1 MRLKSIKLAGFKS
14 FVDPTTVH
22 FPSNMSAVVG
32 PNGCGKSNIID
43 AVRWVMGESSAK
55 NLRGESMTDVIFN
68 GSNARKPVGQATIE
82 LIFDNTDKTVT
93 GEYAAFNEISIRR
106 KVTREGESSYFLN
119 GTKCRRRDI
128 TDIFL
133 GTGLGPRSY
142 AIIEQGMISK
152 LIEAKPEELRV
163 FIEEA
168 AGISRYKERR
178 RDTENRIR
186 RTRENLE
193 RLTDIRDELE
203 RQLQHLNRQAK
214 TAERYK
220 LLKTQERE
228 NTALLRAIQWQSLQA
243 QKTVG
248 DEHVAEHQVQLEAA
262 LANKV
267 KAETGIEKQRL
278 NLTEQSDTFN
288 SVQSEYYRL
297 GADIARNE
305 QRMASI
311 QDRDMQLRQDIDQ
324 AKASL
329 DDAQQHI
336 SSDQA
341 ILESTTEELLEIE
354 PELEE
359 LKEKEV
365 IAAET
370 LDTAQVEMQDWQSEW
385 EVFNASTAA
394 VKQQAEVEQSRIQY
408 VEQSLRRSDERA
420 TVLADEKSRLLEESF
435 VGDIEPLAEAIEIL
449 QEQLAS
455 KITEAEITAEH
466 ISNARSQL
474 AQSNDEIAIL
484 NTQAQQ
490 SRGRLSALEALQQ
503 NAVSQGDDAEEWFK
517 ESNLQ
522 SAQRLADNIKVEGG
536 WEKAVETVLGQHL
549 QAVVVDDF
557 NEYLAK
563 HDALPAAG
571 VTLFEKASNTSSF
584 EAEALASKVSGG
596 GAEGLL
602 AGVWCAA
609 SLDEAIAKRA
619 GLTENESVITAD
631 GIWMGRNW
639 LRMLN
644 DGDDN
649 SVLQRQAEIDQLQ
662 QQLSALDANR
672 VQCKQQ
678 QADVTQ
684 QLASHEQQQKQCQQ
698 DINSFNQQLNQ
709 QSSELSA
716 MKAREEKVLARQTQL
731 DTELE
736 QINAQLLDERETLS
750 EHRMQLQDFLDS
762 MAEQMSEREERIALR
777 DVKREQLEAVRDTA
791 RSYKDQLMS
800 LSIRHQSLKTQ
811 RASVQQTSE
820 RMASQ
825 LTTMAER
832 SEMLQEQLET
842 NREPLEEITLEQEEM
857 LQKRL
862 TVEAD
867 LTAAREQMSVI
878 ENDIREKEAQRNQAD
893 QQAQNIRNN
902 LEQMRLSVQTLTVQ
916 LQNIEQQISEMGH
929 TPELLLSEVDTLPS
943 EAELTQ
949 GLTQLQAT
957 IARLGAINLA
967 AIDEYDQQ
975 SERKLYLDAQNEDL
989 LSALDTLENAI
1000 RKIDR
1005 ETRSR
1010 FKDTFDEVNTGLT
1023 ELFPQVFG
1031 GGQAY
1036 LELTGDD
1043 LLDTGI
1049 AIMARP
1055 PGKKNS
1061 TIHLLSGGEKALT
1074 AIALVFAIFRLNPA
1088 PFCMLDEVDAPL
1100 DDANVGRYARL
1111 VKSMSAQ
1118 VQFIYITHN
1127 KIPMEFADQLMGVTM
1142 HEPGVSRLVT
1152 VDIEKAAELAAL

>member
-68 GSNARKPVGQATIE
+68 GSNARKPVGQASIE
-82 LIFDNTDKTVT
+82 LIFDNSDKTVT

-119 GTKCRRRDI
+119 GSKCRRRDI

-152 LIEAKPEELRV
+152 LIEAKPEDLRV

-220 LLKTQERE
+220 QLKAQERD
-228 NTALLRAIQWQSLQA
+228 NTALLRALQWQQLQA
-243 QKTVG
+243 QKAAG
-248 DEHVAEHQVQLEAA
+248 DTRIGEQQVQLEAA
-262 LANKV
+262 IAAKV
-267 KAETGIEKQRL
+267 KAESGIEKQRL
-278 NLTEQSDTFN
+278 NLTEQSDTVN
-288 SVQSEYYRL
+288 HVQAEFYRV

-311 QDRDMQLRQDIDQ
+311 QERELQLRQDLAQ
-324 AKASL
+324 AKTAL
-329 DDAQQHI
+329 ADAQAHI
-336 SSDQA
+336 SSDQTLLA
-341 ILESTTEELLEIE
+341 ATQSELAEIE
-354 PELEE
+354 PQLEE
-359 LKEKEV
+359 LTEQELV
-365 IAAET
+365 AAAQF
-370 LDTAQVEMQDWQSEW
+370 DTAQADMQAWQSEW
-385 EVFNASTAA
+385 EAFNATTAS
-394 VKQQAEVEQSRIQY
+394 VKQAAEVEQSRIQY
-408 VEQSLRRSDERA
+408 VEQSLRRSDERS
-420 TVLADEKSRLLEESF
+420 LALRNEQTHLLAESF

-449 QEQLAS
+449 RERLSETLVAAEDAADQ
-455 KITEAEITAEH
+455 ITD
-466 ISNARSQL
+466 ARRQL
-474 AQSNDEIAIL
+474 AQLNDERATINTAIQ
-484 NTQAQQ
+484 QAK
-490 SRGRLSALEALQQ
+490 GRLSALEALQQ
-503 NAVSQGDDAEEWFK
+503 NAVSQGDEAEQWLSTQTLDA
-517 ESNLQ
+517 
-522 SAQRLADNIKVEGG
+522 AQRLADHIKVSRG
-536 WEKAVETVLGQHL
+536 WEQAVEMVLGRHL
-549 QAVVVDDF
+549 QAVQVDDIAA
-557 NEYLAK
+557 YLAG
-563 HDALPAAG
+563 DLPAAG
-571 VTLFEKASNTSSF
+571 VSLFEAGSVQRENTELTALAAKVESPIADGLLTGVYCANTL
-584 EAEALASKVSGG
+584 EEALARRTSL
-596 GAEGLL
+596 GAH
-602 AGVWCAA
+602 
-609 SLDEAIAKRA
+609 
-619 GLTENESVITAD
+619 ESIITAD
-631 GIWMGRNW
+631 GVWLGPHW
-639 LRMLN
+639 LRMREAA
-644 DGDDN
+644 DDS
-649 SVLQRQAEIDQLQ
+649 SVLQRQAEIDLLQ
-662 QQLSALDANR
+662 QQLSQNEAESERHKA
-672 VQCKQQ
+672 QQ
-678 QADVTQ
+678 TQ
-684 QLASHEQQQKQCQQ
+684 LNEQLASYEATQKQLSQTT
-698 DINSFNQQLNQ
+698 NSLNQQLHQ
-709 QSSELSA
+709 QTAELSA
-716 MKAREEKVLARQTQL
+716 MQAREEKVLARKAQL
-731 DTELE
+731 DTEL
-736 QINAQLLDERETLS
+736 AQLQAQASEERETLA
-750 EHRMQLQDFLDS
+750 EHRLQLQEYLDD
-762 MAEQMSEREERIALR
+762 MAAQMAQREALINQR
-777 DVKREQLEAVRDTA
+777 DQKRDQFDAARDATRA
-791 RSYKDQLMS
+791 CKDELMR
-800 LSIRHQSLKTQ
+800 LSIRHQGLKTQ
-811 RASVQQTSE
+811 LSSIEQTNT
-820 RMASQ
+820 RMAAQ
-825 LTTMAER
+825 LETMQER
-832 SEMLQEQLET
+832 AMVLQEQLET
-842 NREPLEEITLEQEEM
+842 NGEPLLEMRIEQEALLEQ
-857 LQKRL
+857 RL
-862 TVEAD
+862 AIDARLAE
-867 LTAAREQMSVI
+867 AREQMTVI
-878 ENDIREKEAQRNQAD
+878 ETDIRTLESNRNDAE
-893 QQAQNIRNN
+893 QQAQLVRNG
-902 LEQMRLSVQTLTVQ
+902 LEQERLTVQTLAVQ
-916 LQNIEQQISEMGH
+916 LQNVVQQINDSGS
-929 TPELLLSEVDTLPS
+929 TPEAVLAGAEALPS
-943 EAELTQ
+943 EAELKQ
-949 GLTQLQAT
+949 SLEQLQAS

-989 LSALDTLENAI
+989 LAALETLENAI

-1010 FKDTFDEVNTGLT
+1010 FKDTFDEVNSGLG

-1043 LLDTGI
+1043 LLNTGI

-1111 VKSMSAQ
+1111 VKRMSEQ